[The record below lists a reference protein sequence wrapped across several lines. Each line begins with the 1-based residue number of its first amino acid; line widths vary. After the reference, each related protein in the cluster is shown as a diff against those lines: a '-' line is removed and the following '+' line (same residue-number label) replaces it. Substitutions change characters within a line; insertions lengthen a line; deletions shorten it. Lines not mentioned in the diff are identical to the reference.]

1 MTVSNTV
8 LFTELVYTG
17 SVNSSTNLPVNNFVL
32 PQLTDYFPSGNPLR
46 SCTTASLVEYTPN
59 PQPALVKRAPQPA
72 PINTFPGVPDLA
84 DSITYTA
91 EANRVEPSPSAEPTP
106 DTSSDDGEAT
116 ATEDNGG
123 STSPPA
129 TGSEAPPPSQQG
141 TQPTAE
147 SPAPSPSQQGTQ
159 TTAESSA
166 PSPSQQESQTAS
178 ESPAPPSATQGATN
192 TQAAGPSAT
201 ATDGSV
207 QTSETA
213 LGTMTLTGSS
223 TQIVGNSTSSQ
234 PSTWNYVCS
243 AEGCTLASSSGA
255 TATSANASSTT
266 NENASQTTAQSSSAR
281 NIPVYGIGT
290 MFLVMVLFVL
300 LG

>member
-1 MTVSNTV
+1 
-8 LFTELVYTG
+8 VYTG

-59 PQPALVKRAPQPA
+59 PQPVLVKRAPQPA

-91 EANRVEPSPSAEPTP
+91 EANRVEPSPTAEPTP
-106 DTSSDDGEAT
+106 DTSSDDGEAS

-123 STSPPA
+123 STNPPA
-129 TGSEAPPPSQQG
+129 TSSE
-141 TQPTAE
+141 E
-147 SPAPSPSQQGTQ
+147 
-159 TTAESSA
+159 A

-178 ESPAPPSATQGATN
+178 ESQAPPPSQQESQTETGTLVPPSAAQGATY
-192 TQAAGPSAT
+192 TQAASPSAT
-201 ATDGSV
+201 ASDGSV
-207 QTSETA
+207 QISNTA

-223 TQIVGNSTSSQ
+223 TQIIGNSTSSQ

-255 TATSANASSTT
+255 TASSANASSTST
-266 NENASQTTAQSSSAR
+266 ESVSQTAQSSSAR
-281 NIPVYGIGT
+281 NVPVYGVGT
-290 MFLVMVLFVL
+290 MFLIMVLFVL